1 MNIDEKCEYIDKYV
15 NVEVATK
22 WITVTLD
29 VPLVTN
35 TTVEEPQV
43 VIYSE
48 DIRYFLKSKNITWDR
63 LEHGSSVVNTHPEGT
78 SGIWVFRHSK
88 KIPGAKKKRTGVS
101 MKNETL
107 PKKKTNKEV

>member
-15 NVEVATK
+15 NVEVVTK

-35 TTVEEPQV
+35 ATVEEPQV
-43 VIYSE
+43 VIYTE

-63 LEHGSSVVNTHPEGT
+63 LEHSSSVVNTHPKGT
-78 SGIWVFRHSK
+78 SGTWVFRHSNT
-88 KIPGAKKKRTGVS
+88 IPGAKKKRTGVS
-101 MKNETL
+101 MKNKTV